1 MSAHDPR
8 LTPARPDLAAERL
21 RGVVEAERFVAP
33 ARRRVVRGVLPLWSR
48 PGAKG
53 LAAELLFGAGFD
65 VLEERDGLA
74 WGQASR
80 DGYVGFVLAEGLG
93 EPVAPTHRVR
103 ARTSNLYPAAD
114 LKTKP
119 VEVLSLGAELAGEVR
134 DGWLVTPEG
143 AVPARHVASVG
154 EPEADWVEVAERFL
168 GTPYLWGGNSGLG
181 IDCSGLIQVAR
192 QAAGFDCP
200 RDSDMQAGL
209 GREVAPEALRRGDLV
224 FWKGHV
230 GVMLDG
236 ARLLHA
242 NAHHMACAAE
252 PLAEAI
258 ARIARSEGEPTG
270 FRRLED

>member
-33 ARRRVVRGVLPLWSR
+33 VRRRVVRGVLPLWSR

-65 VLEERDGLA
+65 VLEEAGGLA
-74 WGQASR
+74 WGQAVR
-80 DGYVGFVLAEGLG
+80 DGYVGFVPAEGLG
-93 EPVAPTHRVR
+93 APAAATHRVR

-119 VEVLSLGAELAGEVR
+119 VDVLSMGAELAGEVR

-143 AVPARHVASVG
+143 AVPAQHVAPVG
-154 EPEADWVEVAERFL
+154 KPEADWVEVAERFL

-192 QAAGFDCP
+192 QAAGFACP

-209 GREVAPEALRRGDLV
+209 GAEVSPDALQRGDLV

-230 GVMLDG
+230 GVMLDA

-242 NAHHMACAAE
+242 NAHHMACAVE
-252 PLAEAI
+252 PLAEAV
-258 ARIARSEGEPTG
+258 ARIRRSDGAPTG